1 MTEYTR
7 AYLDRMIALLHEV
20 SIDEIDNAAALLWGN
35 YQGGRRAIFC
45 GNDDV
50 EDHLSTLARFLHCN
64 NVSSPRTPP
73 GKGSLRGAS

>member
-1 MTEYTR
+1 MMQYTQI
-7 AYLDRMIALLHEV
+7 YLNRMAALLHEV
-20 SIDEIDNAAALLWGN
+20 STDEIDNAAALLWDN

>member
-7 AYLDRMIALLHEV
+7 AYLDRMVALLHEV
-20 SIDEIDNAAALLWGN
+20 STDEIDNAAALLWDN
-35 YQGGRRAIFC
+35 YQGGRRVIFC

-50 EDHLSTLARFLHCN
+50 EDRLSTLARFLHCN
-64 NVSSPRTPP
+64 NVSSPRAPP

>member
-1 MTEYTR
+1 MTGYTR
-7 AYLDRMIALLHEV
+7 AYLDRMIALLHLV
-20 SIDEIDNAAALLWGN
+20 STDEIDNAAVLLWDN
-35 YQGGRRAIFC
+35 YQSGRRAVFC

-73 GKGSLRGAS
+73 GKGRLRGAS